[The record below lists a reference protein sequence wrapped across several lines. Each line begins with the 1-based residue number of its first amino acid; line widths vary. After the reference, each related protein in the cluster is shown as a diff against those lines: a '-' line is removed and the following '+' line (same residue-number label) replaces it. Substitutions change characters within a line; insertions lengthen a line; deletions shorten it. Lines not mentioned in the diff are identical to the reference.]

1 MRPARLAVLAG
12 SIVAMVVA
20 VAVSAQQTKP
30 AKPMQIEKVKD
41 GLYVIRGPFNPC
53 APNGCGGGYGDD
65 GLLHEAGD
73 VAVRVTSEGLI
84 LVDDKYQNNVAD
96 VLEEVKS
103 VSAMPIKPVRRPP
116 IRSATM
122 PRMGRKSD
130 PPSSG
135 MAVKTTL
142 PGRVSR
148 FQDLAMTVTYPLH
161 P

>member
-1 MRPARLAVLAG
+1 MRPASLAVLAG

-73 VAVRVTSEGLI
+73 VAVRVTSEGL
-84 LVDDKYQNNVAD
+84 
-96 VLEEVKS
+96 
-103 VSAMPIKPVRRPP
+103 
-116 IRSATM
+116 
-122 PRMGRKSD
+122 
-130 PPSSG
+130 
-135 MAVKTTL
+135 
-142 PGRVSR
+142 PG
-148 FQDLAMTVTYPLH
+148 
-161 P
+161 